1 MPFDQ
6 VVGVAGC
13 GRMGLPMARALHRAG
28 VETWGFDIRP
38 PGAFGDFAPRMVAEP
53 SAFAARCGVVISVV
67 RDVAQ
72 TESLLFGAQG
82 LLRLGGA
89 IRTLVISSTL
99 SPRWLATLPPRAPGV
114 ALVDAPMSGAAVA
127 AREARL
133 SFMLGGDEADLDR
146 LAPLFAAMGRVSHRM
161 GSFGAGMTGK
171 VLNNFVASSSVAA
184 VRQALDWA
192 DALSVDRARLLAL
205 MHDSSGQT
213 WFGSGFG
220 RIEFARDGWAPDN
233 SIGLLTKDV
242 LACLDAAGADP
253 SEGLQAALLARLRA
267 LAPDRGEPENP
278 PEGGR

>member
-13 GRMGLPMARALHRAG
+13 GRMGLPMARALLRAG

-38 PGAFGDFAPRMVAEP
+38 PAEFGDFSPRMVADPEL
-53 SAFAARCGVVISVV
+53 FAGLCAVVISVV

-82 LLRLGGA
+82 LLRRGGA

-99 SPRWLATLPPRAPGV
+99 SPRWLASLPSRSPGV

-127 AREARL
+127 AEEARL
-133 SFMLGGDEADLDR
+133 SFMPGGQEADLDR

-161 GSFGAGMTGK
+161 GPFGAGMTAK
-171 VLNNFVASSSVAA
+171 VLNNFVAASSVAA

-192 DALSVDRARLLAL
+192 DALGVERARLLAL

-213 WFGSGFG
+213 WFGSGFD

-242 LACLDAAGADP
+242 QACLDAVGADP
-253 SEGLQAALLARLRA
+253 SEGLQAALLARLRG
-267 LAPDRGEPENP
+267 LAPYRGEPENP
-278 PEGGR
+278 REGGR